1 MTQPLSRRAVLA
13 LGAAGAGSVALG
25 AAGLY
30 EQGWPP
36 FGEQRRDDAP
46 GAAWTESPVIESR
59 DGLLELD
66 LHAAT
71 IDVTIAG
78 VTARMLSYNG
88 TVPGPTLHLRP
99 GDRMRVRLVNDLDQP
114 TNLHTH
120 GLLVS
125 ADEHGDNP
133 FLSIG
138 PGEAFDY
145 DIHLPDDHP
154 PGVFWYHPHRHG
166 LVADQVFGG
175 LYGAIVVDNVDWS
188 AGTPR
193 VVVVSDTTLSRGR
206 VADVSGMDRMQGR
219 LGETVLVNGNVA
231 PRLTAPAGSSER
243 LLIVNACVSRYLDL
257 DLGGREMTV
266 RGFDSG
272 AFDPPLARQ
281 RVLVPPGGRVDLDAP
296 VADAPTDLVAR
307 AYDIGGMGM
316 MMGGGADPA
325 DATLLTLAPG
335 ERDGRAPSPML
346 PAVASLPR
354 DLREASVDRART
366 LTLAM
371 GMGGAGMRFLIDGRT
386 FDGQR
391 TDQEVELGTVE
402 VWTLRNTSTMAH
414 PFHLHT
420 WPMQL
425 MDTHEGPVDVRDVV
439 DVPAG
444 EEVTVRIAF
453 DRHSGRTV
461 YHCHIL
467 DHEDLGMM
475 GVVEAR

>member
-1 MTQPLSRRAVLA
+1 MTQPLSRRAILA

-25 AAGLY
+25 AVGLHA
-30 EQGWPP
+30 QGWPP
-36 FGEQRRDDAP
+36 FGEQRRDAAQRP
-46 GAAWTESPVIESR
+46 AWTEPPVIESR

-66 LHAAT
+66 VRAALT
-71 IDVTIAG
+71 NVTIAG
-78 VTARMLSYNG
+78 VTVRMLTYNG
-88 TVPGPTLHLRP
+88 SLPGPTLHLRP
-99 GDRMRVRLVNDLDQP
+99 GDRMRVRLVNDLDEP

-125 ADEHGDNP
+125 PDGAGDNP

-138 PGEAFDY
+138 PGETFDY
-145 DIHLPDDHP
+145 DIQLPDDHP

-175 LYGAIVVDNVDWS
+175 LHGAIVVDNEDWS

-193 VVVVSDTTLSRGR
+193 IAVVSDTTLSQGG
-206 VADVSGMDRMQGR
+206 VAEASAMDRMQGR
-219 LGETVLVNGNVA
+219 LGQTVLVNGNVA
-231 PRLTAPAGSSER
+231 PRLTAPAGSSQR
-243 LLIVNACVSRYLDL
+243 LLIINACVSRYLDL
-257 DLGGREMTV
+257 DLGGRSMTV

-272 AFDPPLARQ
+272 AFVPPLARK

-296 VADAPTDLVAR
+296 VTDTATDLVAR

-316 MMGGGADPA
+316 MTGGGADPA
-325 DATLLTLAPG
+325 DATLLRLEPG
-335 ERDGRAPSPML
+335 RADGRVPSST
-346 PAVASLPR
+346 SLAAALSPR
-354 DLREASVDRART
+354 DLRAASVDRART

-371 GMGGAGMRFLIDGRT
+371 VMGGSGMRFVIDGRV
-386 FDGQR
+386 FDAQR
-391 TDQEVELGTVE
+391 TDHEVERGAVE
-402 VWTLRNTSTMAH
+402 EWTLRNTSSMSH

-425 MDTHEGPVDVRDVV
+425 IDTHDGPVDVRDVV

-453 DRHSGRTV
+453 DRHAGRTV

-475 GVVEAR
+475 GVVDAR